1 MAETLGQMVE
11 KLGQLPR
18 AKATRLVTAVKT
30 GAIIGTLTGTPSR
43 KHYHYD
49 TGGHFD

>member
-1 MAETLGQMVE
+1 MVE

-18 AKATRLVTAVKT
+18 ATGLVTAVKT
-30 GAIIGTLTGTPSR
+30 GATIGTLTDTPSR

-49 TGGHFD
+49 TGEQQDLFRYFRP